1 MEFLETPASAADH
14 AAVVMITTGVDA
26 VVVAAATPVDVDV
39 AVAIPAVLVSVAV
52 DVVVAADV
60 AAVVDVV
67 KGAAAKHP
75 VDEIFLLFVL
85 LILVNR

>member
-1 MEFLETPASAADH
+1 M
-14 AAVVMITTGVDA
+14 VGMITTGVDA
-26 VVVAAATPVDVDV
+26 VVVAVATPVVVDV
-39 AVAIPAVLVSVAV
+39 AVAIPVVLVSVDAAAAV
-52 DVVVAADV
+52 VADV

-75 VDEIFLLFVL
+75 VDDIFLLFVL

>member
-1 MEFLETPASAADH
+1 MDH

-26 VVVAAATPVDVDV
+26 VVVAAATPVDVDAVV

-52 DVVVAADV
+52 DVVAAVVADV

-75 VDEIFLLFVL
+75 ADDIFWLFLLL
-85 LILVNR
+85 LLVNQ

>member
-39 AVAIPAVLVSVAV
+39 VVVTPAVLVSVAV
-52 DVVVAADV
+52 DAAVVADV

-75 VDEIFLLFVL
+75 VDDIFWLFLLL
-85 LILVNR
+85 SLVNR